1 MNAGG
6 GGLLPDPLYDLR
18 RRIDNLEAR
27 IAELEKQND
36 CPVEQRICRIE
47 EQLEKLEK
55 GNPGPQKHILFRKGD
70 KNIPSQIIGTDG
82 NIVLDVCKIC
92 GKYEAELVDPCPGKP
107 SSKPRSRKCPTCKYE
122 YFYAKELPCRVCD
135 IKEDSMWEP
144 KPDVSRRDKWE
155 PEYMVHLE
163 SEWEPTRELEKL
175 NRQVYPYILQLQ
187 WLFEHYPEQNG
198 EWSEKTEYS
207 IRYDMDNKEYVAS
220 SFRYLLP
227 VTLVYM
233 SLEAARHLRDDM
245 NSGKVRF

>member
-1 MNAGG
+1 MTSGGWPKGYCYKCGTYSQSRPMNY
-6 GGLLPDPLYDLR
+6 GGLCLACEGIVPKQDDMDMGGLIPDPLFDLR
-18 RRIDNLEAR
+18 RRIDNFEAR
-27 IAELEKQND
+27 LAELEKG
-36 CPVEQRICRIE
+36 
-47 EQLEKLEK
+47 K
-55 GNPGPQKHILFRKGD
+55 GKADR
-70 KNIPSQIIGTDG
+70 
-82 NIVLDVCKIC
+82 
-92 GKYEAELVDPCPGKP
+92 E
-107 SSKPRSRKCPTCKYE
+107 PRSRKCPTCKYE

-245 NSGKVRF
+245 NTGKVRFHD